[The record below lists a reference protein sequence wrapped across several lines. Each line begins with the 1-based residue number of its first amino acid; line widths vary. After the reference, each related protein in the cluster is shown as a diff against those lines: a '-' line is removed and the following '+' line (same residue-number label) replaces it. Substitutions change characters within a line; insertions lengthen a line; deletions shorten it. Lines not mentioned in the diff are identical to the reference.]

1 MAKAFVLQTAVIFKN
16 VFAIPISLKLA
27 INLIMVLEH
36 RATANMPHA
45 SVMTIKPARK
55 TDTQKLPAP
64 AGMRLNL
71 PVLIIPN
78 IKNVKNLLVTVI
90 MIAVELG
97 NIVQE
102 QYVLATHQNVPFL
115 VLEIISLTSVIL
127 SLHAPQPEAFTE
139 TGIVQNPVVL
149 QAIHPETLHLPI
161 MIIPEVR
168 FQNARIPAV
177 MPMPIAVHMAAV
189 IAMMVTEETGQP
201 IVILIPVMA

>member
-1 MAKAFVLQTAVIFKN
+1 
-16 VFAIPISLKLA
+16 
-27 INLIMVLEH
+27 
-36 RATANMPHA
+36 
-45 SVMTIKPARK
+45 
-55 TDTQKLPAP
+55 
-64 AGMRLNL
+64 
-71 PVLIIPN
+71 
-78 IKNVKNLLVTVI
+78 
-90 MIAVELG
+90 MIAAELG

-115 VLEIISLTSVIL
+115 VLEIISLTAVLL
-127 SLHAPQPEAFTE
+127 SPHAPQPEAFTE